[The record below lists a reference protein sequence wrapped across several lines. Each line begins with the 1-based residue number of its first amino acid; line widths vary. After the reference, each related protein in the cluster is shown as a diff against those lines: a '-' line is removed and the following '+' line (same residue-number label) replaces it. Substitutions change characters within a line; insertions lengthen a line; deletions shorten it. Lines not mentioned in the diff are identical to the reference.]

1 MEFFC
6 YDLLY
11 PDSGVMDIN
20 ELFAP
25 DLETALSFLDGLFLD
40 LHADGVD
47 RPAQIRL
54 RRRDVDEPL
63 AEYAMHFDVVA

>member
-20 ELFAP
+20 ELIAP